1 MKMKL
6 YNNFVIRIVFDQE
19 DQADTF
25 KSKLDEKVDDLEIIK
40 KVIKEDGVTYYDM
53 SLKCKTGSGLV
64 NGTAM
69 RWDKSD
75 DPNDEETINNFINW
89 LKDFPLAF

>member
-1 MKMKL
+1 MKL
-6 YNNFVIRIVFDQE
+6 YNNFAIRVVFDLE
-19 DQADTF
+19 NQADAF
-25 KSKLDEKVDDLEIIK
+25 KSKLDEKVDDLDITKRITE
-40 KVIKEDGVTYYDM
+40 EDGVTYYDM
-53 SLKCKTGSGLV
+53 LLKCKTGSGLV

-89 LKDFPLAF
+89 LTDFPLAF